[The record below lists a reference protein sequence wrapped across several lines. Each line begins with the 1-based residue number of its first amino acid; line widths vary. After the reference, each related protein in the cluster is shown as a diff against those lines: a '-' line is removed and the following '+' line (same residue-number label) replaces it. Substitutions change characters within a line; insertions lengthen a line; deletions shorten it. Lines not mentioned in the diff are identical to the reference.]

1 MSILEREQWSR
12 KIMEVASD
20 FAIAWVEAEEID
32 QLGMSRAGKLV
43 FEQAI
48 AGLKSQ
54 PGYLLLDY
62 FKLPQVSTP
71 KPAWSKVTN
80 VAFRSPALRFSPNR
94 PVIRK

>member
-1 MSILEREQWSR
+1 M
-12 KIMEVASD
+12 VAEDHGSCQR

-71 KPAWSKVTN
+71 
-80 VAFRSPALRFSPNR
+80 PNLPGQR
-94 PVIRK
+94 